1 MWDLE
6 PGTLNTE
13 PPKIEPSMPSNK
25 IPVFRK
31 AANPWYQSKMI
42 HGITIALMMLVLLFG
57 LVGISVTRE
66 IEQYHDYVWVPLV
79 LVILSTGVMVSAI
92 IRLIRRHY
100 LK

>member
-1 MWDLE
+1 
-6 PGTLNTE
+6 
-13 PPKIEPSMPSNK
+13 MPSNK

-31 AANPWYQSKMI
+31 AANPWYQSKMEY
-42 HGITIALMMLVLLFG
+42 GLTITFMLLALLFG

-66 IEQYHDYVWVPLV
+66 IEQYHDYVWVPVV
-79 LVILSTGVMVSAI
+79 LVVLSTGVMISAI